1 MATTRRSLAALG
13 ASVLAA
19 PRLALA
25 ADWPADRPITVV
37 VPFPPGG
44 GVDQMARVVL
54 PFVRKHL
61 PAGAN
66 FVVENKPGAGS
77 QLGLEHAFNAK
88 PDGHTLCAVSSPVLM
103 TMPYER
109 RVRYRVADFVYVANV
124 VDDPG
129 ALWVGKDSPIRDL
142 ADLFERAAKSP
153 GGLSFGTTG
162 IGSDD
167 HLLQLEI
174 EQAKPGIAFNHVPF
188 NGQAPLQT
196 ALLGG
201 HVDVGCF
208 NVSEGGPGHRDGTLR
223 CLGQAA
229 ARREPSMPDVPT
241 LTELGLKVVA
251 GAQRG
256 IVAPPGL
263 PAPIGAKLAAAFAA
277 ALADPGFQD
286 EARRLQLPLRGV
298 VGEEYRQMILGQDAR
313 LQEMWARKPWRDQ

>member
-1 MATTRRSLAALG
+1 MAITRRSLAALG

-19 PRLALA
+19 SRQGLA
-25 ADWPADRPITVV
+25 ADWPAERPIMVV

-44 GVDQMARVVL
+44 GVDGMARVIL

-61 PAGAN
+61 PGAT
-66 FVVENKPGAGS
+66 FVVENRPGAGS
-77 QLGLEHAFNAK
+77 QLGLEAVFAAK
-88 PDGHTLCAVSSPVLM
+88 PDGYTLCAVSSPVLM

-109 RVRYRVADFVYVANV
+109 RVRYRVADFTYIAQV

-129 ALWVGKDSPIRDL
+129 ALWVRKASPISDL
-142 ADLFERAAKSP
+142 GDLLDRAGKNP
-153 GGLSFGTTG
+153 GGLGFGTTG

-174 EQAKPGIAFNHVPF
+174 EQAKPGVSFNHVPF

-201 HVDVGCF
+201 HIDVGCF
-208 NVSEGGPGHRDGTLR
+208 NISEGIAGHRDGILR

-229 ARREPSMPDVPT
+229 AERDPSLPDVPT
-241 LTELGLKVVA
+241 FSELGVKVVA

-256 IVAPPGL
+256 ILAPPGL
-263 PAPIGAKLAAAFAA
+263 PEPIAAKLTEAFAA
-277 ALADPGFQD
+277 AIADPGFAED
-286 EARRLQLPLRGV
+286 AKRLQLPVHGLMGAEFRRSV
-298 VGEEYRQMILGQDAR
+298 LGLDAR
-313 LQEMWARKPWRDQ
+313 LNEMWARKPWRDQ